1 MEDKISIS
9 RLEELHPAIRDKAL
23 AAYREAVRI
32 TPVGIHPFITE
43 SLRSFER
50 SNQLYAQGRTKPGKI
65 VTNAKA
71 GQSYHNYG
79 LAIDFVNL
87 VNGKMKWLVDENW
100 MKVVNCFKAQGFTW
114 GGDFRSIKDNPHFEM
129 TFGLSWRQLFQKY
142 SEKDFMPDSKYVRI

>member
-1 MEDKISIS
+1 MEDKTSIA
-9 RLEELHPAIRDKAL
+9 RLKQLHPTIRDKAL
-23 AAYREAVRI
+23 SAYRESVRI
-32 TPVGIHPFITE
+32 TPVGVHPFIIE

-50 SNQLYAQGRTKPGKI
+50 SNQLYAQGRTKPGRI

-87 VNGKMKWLVDENW
+87 VNGKMNWSVDENW
-100 MKVVNCFKAQGFTW
+100 MKVVNCFKAQGFVW

-129 TFGLSWRQLFQKY
+129 TFGLSWRQLLQKY
-142 SEKDFMPDSKYVRI
+142 SEKDFLPNSKYVRI